1 MSPTNMTR
9 SFRPVSGKTFPPQVD
24 VVLSTRF
31 AAMVAKALHDDFG
44 DTHRAIKT
52 ICKLTGAH
60 PRAVKNWFNGE
71 NGPTGRHLVA
81 LMATSDAVLEAV
93 LLAAGRRDL
102 VVLNEV
108 ADSKRLLLH
117 LLAQLNDFQRDR
129 MAAKLDRFSVSD
141 MLSLRLEGQMS
152 DPRDVIYAAIHSAF
166 VKYPRED
173 DPASHDHWIQPEE
186 SAHLTK
192 VVLAELD
199 ANGFQIVKKPARG

>member
-1 MSPTNMTR
+1 MSSANMTR
-9 SFRPVSGKTFPPQVD
+9 SFRSVSGNTFPQQFE
-24 VVLSTRF
+24 VVLPTRF

-44 DTHRAIKT
+44 DTHRAVKT
-52 ICKLTGAH
+52 ICKLTRAH
-60 PRAVKNWFNGE
+60 PRAVKNWFKGE

-81 LMATSDAVLEAV
+81 LMAISDAVLEAV
-93 LLAAGRRDL
+93 LLAAGRRHL

-108 ADSKRLLLH
+108 AESKRLLLH
-117 LLAQLNDFQRDR
+117 LLGQLNDFQRDR

-141 MLSLRLEGQMS
+141 MLSIRMEAQMS

-199 ANGFQIVKKPARG
+199 ANGFQIVKKPT

>member
-1 MSPTNMTR
+1 MSPANTTR
-9 SFRPVSGKTFPPQVD
+9 SFRSASGNIFPREFD
-24 VVLSTRF
+24 VVLPTRF
-31 AAMVAKALHDDFG
+31 AAMIAKALRDDFG
-44 DTHRAIKT
+44 DTHRAVKT
-52 ICKLTGAH
+52 ICNLTGAH

-81 LMATSDAVLEAV
+81 LMAISDAVLEAV
-93 LLAAGRRDL
+93 LFAAGRRHL

-108 ADSKRLLLH
+108 AESKRLLLH
-117 LLAQLNDFQRDR
+117 LLGQLSDFQRDR

-141 MLSLRLEGQMS
+141 MLSIRMEAKMS

-192 VVLAELD
+192 VVMAELD
-199 ANGFQIVKKPARG
+199 ANGFQIVKKPAQG